1 MLNTY
6 AEFENDPNLVFAQFP
21 IYLDGYAEYA
31 SNDIVADLQ
40 AVMMGD
46 KTAQEACDK
55 WAADLTR
62 LQQEWMAD

>member
-1 MLNTY
+1 M
-6 AEFENDPNLVFAQFP
+6 FAQFP